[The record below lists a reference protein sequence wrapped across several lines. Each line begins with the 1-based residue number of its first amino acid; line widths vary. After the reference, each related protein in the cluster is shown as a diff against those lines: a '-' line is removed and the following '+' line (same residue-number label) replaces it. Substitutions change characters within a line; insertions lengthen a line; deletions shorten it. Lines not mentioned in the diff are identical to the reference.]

1 MASIIIMSGTQN
13 EFYSLDQQHVYVI
26 GRSENLPIQIL
37 DEYVSREH
45 LQIHFDRRK
54 NCFCALDL
62 GSRHGVF
69 INGRKIVMETFLADD
84 DRIRIGDTTIL
95 FTSEDFSDNDSA
107 FSHFKKFGEF
117 EKPTQVE

>member
-1 MASIIIMSGTQN
+1 MSGSQN
-13 EFYSLDQQHVYVI
+13 EFYSLDQRVYVI

-37 DEYVSREH
+37 DEYVSRKH
-45 LQIHFDRRK
+45 LQIHFDRHK

-62 GSRHGVF
+62 GGRHGVF
-69 INGRKIVMETFLADD
+69 INGRKIVAETVLADD

-95 FTSEDFSDNDSA
+95 FTKEDFSDSESA
-107 FSHFKKFGEF
+107 LSHFKKVGEF

>member
-1 MASIIIMSGTQN
+1 MASIIMMSGSQN
-13 EFYSLDQQHVYVI
+13 EFYSLDQSVYVI

-45 LQIHFDRRK
+45 LQIHFDKHK

-62 GSRHGVF
+62 GSTHGVF
-69 INGRKIVMETFLADD
+69 INDRKIVAETVLADD

-95 FTSEDFSDNDSA
+95 FTKEDFSDSESA
-107 FSHFKKFGEF
+107 FSHYKKVGEF